1 MSLNIYH
8 LLSANNIGGAEKAAL
23 TTLSIKN
30 KIFNFTVIYLF
41 EIAKNKN
48 KFTLFKNLKDLFYK
62 IKFFLRQE
70 SCILVSS
77 LWKSNMAAIFIC
89 LFRKEVKLIPFLH
102 LPKNMH
108 FVDAIVSNIA
118 IFLAYEIWVD
128 SKATL
133 NGRLNN
139 FFFKYKKRKVRV
151 ISFMNHRLKEIPC
164 LKCRPNFIFWGRLD
178 SQKRI
183 DRAIYFFNQIFKYKK
198 NAKFII
204 IGPDTGEKVNLTKI
218 IMDLQLQDKV
228 KILDPMSI
236 SEIRTYAAKSTFFI
250 QLSSFEGMA
259 MSVIEAMQYG
269 LIPIVTSVG
278 EISSYCIDEFNSII
292 YSENKNQETLN
303 KVIQVLD
310 NPEKFLEISSNSIK
324 TWIKTK
330 TYKDDIVDACIKLS
344 KSLLFEENS

>member
-1 MSLNIYH
+1 MERFKLLQEKHQATKKDVETYKKASERKKEELLKLGEQMTQLEEASKKKRLKLEKELEASSVQMRRESKIKLDELQAKLDSLT
-8 LLSANNIGGAEKAAL
+8 AEKESL
-23 TTLSIKN
+23 SDELKTLQK
-30 KIFNFTVIYLF
+30 VG
-41 EIAKNKN
+41 
-48 KFTLFKNLKDLFYK
+48 
-62 IKFFLRQE
+62 E
-70 SCILVSS
+70 S
-77 LWKSNMAAIFIC
+77 
-89 LFRKEVKLIPFLH
+89 EVKKLEV
-102 LPKNMH
+102 KN
-108 FVDAIVSNIA
+108 S
-118 IFLAYEIWVD
+118 
-128 SKATL
+128 
-133 NGRLNN
+133 
-139 FFFKYKKRKVRV
+139 
-151 ISFMNHRLKEIPC
+151 
-164 LKCRPNFIFWGRLD
+164 
-178 SQKRI
+178 
-183 DRAIYFFNQIFKYKK
+183 
-198 NAKFII
+198 
-204 IGPDTGEKVNLTKI
+204 
-218 IMDLQLQDKV
+218 QLQDKV

-344 KSLLFEENS
+344 KTTLLEGNS